1 MARAKHAHLPALAH
15 DLLHLSDRF
24 GMVHAIGAEAD
35 VASPVTKLHR
45 RTTPVPLRVSKIPSS
60 RPSCPRAGRRTGTY
74 GYLASNKHG
83 MGRQSAGWS
92 KNWHLWVPCLEQAWY
107 GPAARS
113 LRASARVNVGS
124 RGSLSLGAC
133 SSASGTWR
141 AGLHC
146 VPGRMMIAWAH
157 LFGGSG
163 RRTNTV
169 IAPRFAPTLFVCSS
183 TYRMTIRR
191 RGTSFVDCGMSGRGS
206 GDVHCLRK

>member
-1 MARAKHAHLPALAH
+1 
-15 DLLHLSDRF
+15 
-24 GMVHAIGAEAD
+24 MVHAIGAEAD
-35 VASPVTKLHR
+35 VAGPVTKLHR

-74 GYLASNKHG
+74 G
-83 MGRQSAGWS
+83 
-92 KNWHLWVPCLEQAWY
+92 VPCLKEAWY

-141 AGLHC
+141 AGLNC
-146 VPGRMMIAWAH
+146 VPGRMMIAWAR

-191 RGTSFVDCGMSGRGS
+191 RGTCFVDCGMSASRGS
-206 GDVHCLRK
+206 GDVHCLRA